1 VSLGFSAAG
10 GPSGAVAQYQL
21 DGGAWIT
28 AAALTISANGGHTL
42 AYRAFSG
49 AGIFSA
55 AATDTFKIDTIG
67 PTTSTKAAKGRKGK
81 ALTLKYL
88 VSDNLSPQ
96 ATGVTLTVKNA
107 KHKVVKSFS
116 LGTRNVATWH
126 AVKWTPKAKGTYSY
140 SVSAKDLAGN
150 PQVKA
155 GSAKIKVK

>member
-1 VSLGFSAAG
+1 MEQQRNPDLDPAERDEPFEYSLRPQRLPEYIGQEKVKAR
-10 GPSGAVAQYQL
+10 L
-21 DGGAWIT
+21 EI
-28 AAALTISANGGHTL
+28 ALQ
-42 AYRAFSG
+42 
-49 AGIFSA
+49 
-55 AATDTFKIDTIG
+55 
-67 PTTSTKAAKGRKGK
+67 AAKGRKGK

-116 LGTRNVATWH
+116 LGTRNVATWY

-140 SVSAKDLAGN
+140 SVSAKDPGN

-155 GSAKIKVK
+155 GSGKITVK